1 MQKKDKQVLTY
12 AYELLKGSPVD
23 PQSIYG
29 DASGSATTNSKKED
43 KDEEVVQKCKA
54 LALFRAQ
61 KRTNT
66 IDPPFSIVQKEYE
79 AVLREVFTSRAGNWS
94 DEAGSSTIP
103 HGPDETGTST
113 SSKKPPTVGWTNQN
127 QPQGAYRTTDPQLLP
142 GMNPD
147 DSMRRG
153 PGASRG
159 SASRGSTQSGL
170 YQQETYTTTSPRTG
184 GQTPGNAY
192 SDYTD
197 IPAGKRG
204 AGEAAQS
211 GGYDTALGESQPL
224 KKEKSELGGYIAALY
239 QENEFGPMVEGSLML
254 DELEKG
260 ARAGRP
266 GGAQSYGEEDNLAAG
281 GVVRMDEESKRRI
294 LDRAKMEDM
303 TNAQKLEEIANRL
316 EEEAAAEEPTD
327 ARLKPSTPSKKRIM
341 AQKAHEQAAELIK
354 RWNSGQ
360 YPSGS
365 IVKSTRRA
373 GPGW

>member
-23 PQSIYG
+23 PHSIYG
-29 DASGSATTNSKKED
+29 DASGSATTNTKNEE
-43 KDEEVVQKCKA
+43 DEEVMQKCKA

-79 AVLREVFTSRAGNWS
+79 SVLREVFTSRSGDWS

-113 SSKKPPTVGWTNQN
+113 ASKKPPTVGWTNQN
-127 QPQGAYRTTDPQLLP
+127 QPTGSYRTTDPQILP
-142 GMNPD
+142 QPLT
-147 DSMRRG
+147 SVPRG

-159 SASRGSTQSGL
+159 PASRGSTQSGL
-170 YQQETYTTTSPRTG
+170 YPEQTRITTSPRTG

-204 AGEAAQS
+204 ADEAGQS

-224 KKEKSELGGYIAALY
+224 KKEKSQLGGYIAALY
-239 QENEFGPMVEGSLML
+239 QENEFGPMVEGSMML

-281 GVVRMDEESKRRI
+281 GVVRMDEESKRRV
-294 LDRAKMEDM
+294 LDRAKDADM
-303 TNAQKLEEIANRL
+303 TEAQKLEEIANRL

-327 ARLKPSTPSKKRIM
+327 ARLKPSTPSKKRFM
-341 AQKAHEQAAELIK
+341 AQKARAQAAELIK

-365 IVKSTRRA
+365 LVTKTTRH